1 MNPPPFFPSKLQFQQ
16 TISKI
21 TSKYWQVQLNECPVT
36 SNEGTNV
43 LSEMTSCYQ
52 RKSSDQVLWSTVAVK
67 SNKENMGF
75 LQYTLE
81 RVTVIKTLLDALFF
95 MLLKCQGLLIKLFGQ
110 NRSMCKK
117 NRYML
122 FLKKIKI

>member
-21 TSKYWQVQLNECPVT
+21 TSKYWQVHLNGYPVT

-43 LSEMTSCYQ
+43 LNGMTSHYK
-52 RKSSDQVLWSTVAVK
+52 RRSSDQVLWSMAAIK

-81 RVTVIKTLLDALFF
+81 RVTVIKTPLDALFF
-95 MLLKCQGLLIKLFGQ
+95 MLLKCQGLLNKLFSQ
-110 NRSMCKK
+110 NRKMHKK
-117 NRYML
+117 
-122 FLKKIKI
+122 